1 MIHKLF
7 IIIALFI
14 FPANAFCIE
23 SENTANSSDIASPQS
38 ESIEFG
44 QEPGVSDLK
53 TRYAWRVHGLHE
65 KCRHILSPEEE
76 AEFSQIPFSR
86 QLEWLITNCE
96 EKQKAE
102 EKIEEAE
109 KDADRQ
115 AYENWALR
123 KELDRQIRKSR
134 IISHA
139 LFLPG
144 LALLG
149 FSIYVFSLSDHDDEL
164 WPLDVMLLFAG
175 LPMITVS
182 LAHATK
188 VVRLKR
194 SRFALSP
201 AFNATDS
208 SFTFGLRIR
217 LL

>member
-1 MIHKLF
+1 LTHKLF
-7 IIIALFI
+7 IIIALFV
-14 FPANAFCIE
+14 FPANAFCVE
-23 SENTANSSDIASPQS
+23 SENTANSSDIASPQL
-38 ESIEFG
+38 ESKEVG
-44 QEPGVSDLK
+44 QETGVDLE

-65 KCRHILSPEEE
+65 TCRHLLSPEEE

-86 QLEWLITNCE
+86 QLEWLIANCE

-102 EKIEEAE
+102 EAE
-109 KDADRQ
+109 KDADIQ
-115 AYENWALR
+115 AYENWARR

-149 FSIYVFSLSDHDDEL
+149 FSIYVFSLSDPTDEL
-164 WPLDVMLLFAG
+164 WPLDVILLSVG

-182 LAHATK
+182 LAYATK

-194 SRFALSP
+194 SKIALSP

-208 SFTFGLRIR
+208 SFTLGLRIR
-217 LL
+217 RL